1 MSLKGL
7 ILSGGSGTRLRPITY
22 TGAKQ
27 LVPIANKPILFY
39 GIESMVDAGITDI
52 GIVVGSTV
60 DEIQKAV
67 GDGSKFGAKVTYIQ
81 QSQPL
86 GLAHCVAISQSFLGD
101 DDFIMYL
108 GDNMLQKSIRDFYE
122 PIFYAQEK
130 PAASILVKAVDNP
143 QNFGVAEI
151 DADGKLVGLQE
162 KPEKPKSDLAM
173 VGVYF
178 FTPDIYAAVNAIKA
192 SRRGELEITDAI
204 QHLIDA
210 GKKVTCH
217 KLDGWWI
224 DTGKK
229 DPLLECNRLVL
240 DTIERKIHENSL
252 NSFTADG
259 RVVIGNALIY
269 NSRIVGP
276 VSIADG
282 CLIRDS
288 YIGPYTSIGK
298 SCIIENAELQNS
310 VLLGNNI
317 IRDVGRISD
326 SLIGKGASVKRST
339 QKPSSLKLMI
349 SDSSVVEVE

>member
-39 GIESMVDAGITDI
+39 GIESMVDAGIKKI
-52 GIVVGSTV
+52 GIVVGSTA
-60 DEIQKAV
+60 DEIQSAV
-67 GDGSKFGAKVTYIQ
+67 GDGSKFGAEITYIEQ
-81 QSQPL
+81 PQPL
-86 GLAHCVAISQSFLGD
+86 GLAHCVSISQNFIGD

-122 PIFYAQEK
+122 PIFYSQTK

-143 QNFGVAEI
+143 ENFGVAEI
-151 DADGKLVGLQE
+151 DENGRLIGLQE
-162 KPEKPKSDLAM
+162 KPEAPKSNMAM

-178 FTPDIYAAVNAIKA
+178 FTPEIFEAVNSIKA
-192 SRRGELEITDAI
+192 SSRGELEITDAI
-204 QHLIDA
+204 QHLLDN
-210 GKKVTCH
+210 GKNVTCH

-240 DTIERKIHENSL
+240 DTIERNIYENRL
-252 NSFTADG
+252 NTFVADG
-259 RVVIGNALIY
+259 RVQIGNSLIY

-288 YIGPYTSIGK
+288 YIGPYTSIGR
-298 SCIIENAELQNS
+298 SCIVENSEIENS
-310 VLLGNNI
+310 VLLGYNI
-317 IRDVGRISD
+317 IKNVPRISQ
-326 SLIGKGASVKRST
+326 SLIGKGAVVNRSES
-339 QKPSSLKLMI
+339 KPSSTKLMI
-349 SDSSVVEVE
+349 GDSSIVEVE

>member
-39 GIESMVDAGITDI
+39 GIESMIDAGIKKI
-52 GIVVGSTV
+52 GIVVGSTAE
-60 DEIQKAV
+60 EIKEAV
-67 GDGSKFGAKVTYIQ
+67 GDGSRFGAEVTYIE

-86 GLAHCVAISQSFLGD
+86 GLAHCVSISQNFIGD

-122 PIFYAQEK
+122 PIFYSQTK
-130 PAASILVKAVDNP
+130 PEASILVKSVDNP
-143 QNFGVAEI
+143 ENFGVAEI
-151 DADGKLVGLQE
+151 DGNGHLIGLQE
-162 KPEKPKSDLAM
+162 KPEAPKSNMAM

-178 FTPDIYAAVNAIKA
+178 FTPEIFQAVNSIKA
-192 SRRGELEITDAI
+192 SHRGELEITDAI
-204 QHLIDA
+204 QYLLDN
-210 GKKVTCH
+210 GENVTCH
-217 KLDGWWI
+217 QLDGWWI

-240 DTIERKIHENSL
+240 DTIERDIYENSL
-252 NSFTADG
+252 NTFVADG
-259 RVVIGNALIY
+259 RVKIGNSLIY

-288 YIGPYTSIGK
+288 YIGPYTSIGR
-298 SCIIENAELQNS
+298 SCIIENSEIENS
-310 VLLGNNI
+310 VLLGHNI
-317 IRDVGRISD
+317 IKNVPRISQ
-326 SLIGKGASVKRST
+326 SLIGKGAFVNKSEN
-339 QKPSSLKLMI
+339 KPSSTKLMI
-349 SDSSVVEVE
+349 GDSSVVEVE